1 MTERGKGMKD
11 IGFIIL
17 HRSLLEWEWYNDV
30 NTTRLFIHCLLKANY
45 KTKQWR
51 GITIDRGTFLTSTK
65 SLVKET
71 GLTTRQIRTSLLKLV
86 MTGELTIKPTTKNT
100 TITVNNYDAY
110 QSNDKQN
117 DNQTT
122 SKKTIERQT
131 NDKPATTTKQS
142 NKVTKKQVIKRVQ
155 YGEFV
160 KLTQPQYQKL
170 IEDFDATTVEAIIN
184 RMNEYIGMKGTT
196 YKDYNLAIRKWL
208 REQTSNQPKW
218 LNELKAEQE
227 VADNKTY
234 EVKRT
239 AQEAKDILDKL

>member
-142 NKVTKKQVIKRVQ
+142 NKETKKQVIKRVQ

-239 AQEAKDILDKL
+239 AKEAKDILDKL

>member
-65 SLVKET
+65 TLVKET
-71 GLTTRQIRTSLLKLV
+71 GLTTRQIRTSLAKLV
-86 MTGELTIKPTTKNT
+86 MTGELTNKPTTKNT

-110 QSNDKQN
+110 QLNDKQT
-117 DNQTT
+117 DSQTT
-122 SKKTIERQT
+122 NKTTNERQAS
-131 NDKPATTTKQS
+131 DKPATTTKQS
-142 NKVTKKQVIKRVQ
+142 NNVTKKQIIKKDR

-160 KLTQPQYQKL
+160 KLTQLQYQKL
-170 IEDFDATTVEAIIN
+170 IDDFDTTTIEAIIN
-184 RMNEYIGMKGTT
+184 RMNEYIAMKGTT
-196 YKDYNLAIRKWL
+196 YKDYNVAIRKWL
-208 REQTSNQPKW
+208 REQTSNKPKW
-218 LNELKAEQE
+218 MNELKAEQE
-227 VADNKTY
+227 VADSKTY
-234 EVKRT
+234 VVKRT
-239 AQEAKDILDKL
+239 AQEAKDMLDKL